1 MHVGIVLITTSQK
14 VETLAKVFLDS
25 LLLIDRLDLTHV
37 VLLAQFDM
45 LLHVVESV
53 RHDVLEQ
60 ARNLVS

>member
-37 VLLAQFDM
+37 VLLAQFNM